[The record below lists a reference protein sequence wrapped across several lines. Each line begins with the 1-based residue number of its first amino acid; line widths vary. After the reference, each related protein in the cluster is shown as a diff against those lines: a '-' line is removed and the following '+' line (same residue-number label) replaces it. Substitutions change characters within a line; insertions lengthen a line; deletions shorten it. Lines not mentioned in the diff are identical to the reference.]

1 MWKININYIQMLV
14 IRMVNLRFRFCIITV
29 SGAYKSP
36 TSRQLIILKIK
47 MLAAL
52 KRKCMNE
59 IRAAV

>member
-1 MWKININYIQMLV
+1 MLV
-14 IRMVNLRFRFCIITV
+14 IRVVNLRCRFCIITG

-59 IRAAV
+59 IRAAA